1 METIEIVLLII
12 GCAVFIASF
21 ILPEIKDNLDPEV
34 LKSQREIIQTLMQKE
49 VGELKFQIED
59 SVEESIKYGVEKTE
73 RAMERLSNEKI
84 MAVSDYSENVL
95 QDINKAH
102 QEVLFLYE
110 MLNDKKNLMDQ
121 NMEQLLSIQKN
132 IKNSEIIET
141 EENINIRKITQEVQK
156 QNEQENIEKNIVERK
171 KRNTSKEQSSLPV
184 LDEKPKTRKKTVAKS
199 KIDAP
204 IQNHIKDGQN
214 SNERVLQ
221 LHKEGKTNMAI
232 AKELGLG
239 IGEVKLV
246 IDLYEGA

>member
-21 ILPEIKDNLDPEV
+21 ILPEIKDRIDPEV
-34 LKSQREIIQTLMQKE
+34 LKNQRENIQTLMQKE

-59 SVEESIKYGVEKTE
+59 SVEESIKYGIEKTE

-121 NMEQLLSIQKN
+121 NMEHLLSMQKI
-132 IKNSEIIET
+132 IKSSEIIKT
-141 EENINIRKITQEVQK
+141 EDDSSLKNMGQEVKK
-156 QNEQENIEKNIVERK
+156 QNEQETIEKNIVERK
-171 KRNTSKEQSSLPV
+171 KRNTTKEQSSVHV
-184 LDEKPKTRKKTVAKS
+184 LEEKPKTRKKSVTKS
-199 KIDAP
+199 KIDVP
-204 IQNHIKDGQN
+204 VLNHLQDGQN

-221 LHKEGKTNMAI
+221 LHKEGKSNMAI

>member
-132 IKNSEIIET
+132 IKNSEIFET
-141 EENINIRKITQEVQK
+141 EDNINIRKITKEVQK

-171 KRNTSKEQSSLPV
+171 KRNNSKEQSSLPV
-184 LDEKPKTRKKTVAKS
+184 LDEKPKTRKKTVTKS

>member
-141 EENINIRKITQEVQK
+141 EDNINIRKITQEVQK

-171 KRNTSKEQSSLPV
+171 KRNTAKEQSSVSV
-184 LDEKPKTRKKTVAKS
+184 LDEKPKTRKKTVTKS